1 MNNTIRVVLADDHV
15 FVRDG
20 IKSLLENEAN
30 IEVVGEATDGL
41 EALKMVET
49 THPDLL
55 ILDIRMPNLT
65 GIEVVEKLRS
75 QNNLVKI
82 VMLSMHESEEYVLK
96 SIKAGADGY
105 LLKGSSKEE
114 FLKALHTV
122 SNGGKYFSGDISS
135 ILIGQLTHPTAVQ
148 ETKPAQ
154 EDELMITKREKEIL
168 KLLLSGKG
176 NKEIA
181 EALDIPI
188 DFLADSLD
196 IDERSRYELEDNVK
210 LIVIKTPAEN
220 NSFNDSDAF
229 YITIPI
235 CIILTHNQIV
245 TVNSFDNGAIKKFL
259 NTFQNRHPDKRNM
272 MVLKVSRLQA
282 IMWIGW
288 QSLTNFSL
296 PVDYLRSVPIF

>member
-1 MNNTIRVVLADDHV
+1 MNTIIRVALADDHV

-41 EALKMVET
+41 EALKIVESCK
-49 THPDLL
+49 PDLL
-55 ILDIRMPNLT
+55 ILDIRMPNMT

-114 FLKALHTV
+114 FLKALQTIA
-122 SNGGKYFSGDISS
+122 NGGKYFSGDISS
-135 ILIGQLTHPTAVQ
+135 ILIGQLTNSALVQ
-148 ETKPAQ
+148 EPKQ
-154 EDELMITKREKEIL
+154 ISEEEQLITKREREIL

-181 EALDIPI
+181 EALDI
-188 DFLADSLD
+188 SK
-196 IDERSRYELEDNVK
+196 R
-210 LIVIKTPAEN
+210 TAEVHR
-220 NSFNDSDAF
+220 FN
-229 YITIPI
+229 
-235 CIILTHNQIV
+235 LM
-245 TVNSFDNGAIKKFL
+245 KK
-259 NTFQNRHPDKRNM
+259 
-272 MVLKVSRLQA
+272 LKVKNLMELSNKA
-282 IMWIGW
+282 NVY
-288 QSLTNFSL
+288 SL
-296 PVDYLRSVPIF
+296 I

>member
-1 MNNTIRVVLADDHV
+1 MSNTIRVVLADDHV

-30 IEVVGEATDGL
+30 ITVVGEATDG
-41 EALKMVET
+41 VET
-49 THPDLL
+49 LTLIETLQPDLL

-75 QNNLVKI
+75 NNNLVKI

-135 ILIGQLTHPTAVQ
+135 ILIGQLTNPLQSLEPKKTRD
-148 ETKPAQ
+148 
-154 EDELMITKREKEIL
+154 DEQLITKREKEIL
-168 KLLLSGKG
+168 KLLLTGKG

-181 EALDIPI
+181 EALDI
-188 DFLADSLD
+188 SK
-196 IDERSRYELEDNVK
+196 R
-210 LIVIKTPAEN
+210 TAEVHR
-220 NSFNDSDAF
+220 FN
-229 YITIPI
+229 
-235 CIILTHNQIV
+235 LM
-245 TVNSFDNGAIKKFL
+245 KK
-259 NTFQNRHPDKRNM
+259 
-272 MVLKVSRLQA
+272 LKVKNLMELSNKA
-282 IMWIGW
+282 KEY
-288 QSLTNFSL
+288 SLL
-296 PVDYLRSVPIF
+296 